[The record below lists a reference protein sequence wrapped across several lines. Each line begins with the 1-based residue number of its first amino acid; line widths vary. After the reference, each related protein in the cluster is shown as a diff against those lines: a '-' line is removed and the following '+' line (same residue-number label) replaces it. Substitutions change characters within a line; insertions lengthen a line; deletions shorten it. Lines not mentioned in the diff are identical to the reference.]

1 MSEGR
6 KASTEDRVDPRR
18 QEAIERAQALEKE
31 GRFLD
36 AAKALASVDRSGGSP
51 YAPLATSVLDR

>member
-1 MSEGR
+1 MMRGGEAVMGEGG
-6 KASTEDRVDPRR
+6 ASVGS
-18 QEAIERAQALEKE
+18 LC
-31 GRFLD
+31 D